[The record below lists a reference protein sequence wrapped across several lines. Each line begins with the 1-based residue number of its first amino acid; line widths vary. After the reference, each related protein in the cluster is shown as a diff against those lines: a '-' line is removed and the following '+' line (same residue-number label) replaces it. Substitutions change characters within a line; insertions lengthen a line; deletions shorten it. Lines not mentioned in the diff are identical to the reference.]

1 MLLPFDH
8 AGNLWEEMK
17 DDSFSLDTMG
27 VFSNSPLQLSDYD
40 LGTAGLTP
48 VSSGSDRSFSDL
60 QVTGL
65 YTTYTTL
72 DNVSSSQYM
81 NTQGNKPIALL

>member
-1 MLLPFDH
+1 
-8 AGNLWEEMK
+8 MK
-17 DDSFSLDTMG
+17 DDSFSLDTLG
-27 VFSNSPLQLSDYD
+27 AFSNSPLHLSDCE
-40 LGTAGLTP
+40 LGTPGLTP

-72 DNVSSSQYM
+72 DNVAAAQYM
-81 NTQGNKPIALL
+81 NPQGNKPIPLL